1 MEEKTNWSFIKLDA
15 QKDVHIALTSGIFLG
30 NNSAYYKD
38 LSASGFLNI
47 QSSFLCEQFFSY
59 RPIVINNTL
68 TYSFI
73 YGFKA
78 HATTNRSTNA
88 FSYIVCSSNTFN
100 ANPALFID
108 NLFCLSLFEGF
119 KTLNNV
125 DTLNESINTKFGDEP
140 TNGSIGGKIG
150 NKSTKYQINEELL
163 PIVIDIVDKMV
174 KHDFKKTILLKNFDT
189 ATIGLI
195 IQGVFYLL
203 PKDIAK
209 ELSYVTSASGQ
220 EVLKFAVAGQTNQSN
235 LDSSRFIE
243 FPSKNI
249 NIETSYGKFLLDN
262 KSRIDDIATKIQQ
275 KLESPIF
282 NDLIANKKY
291 SDAAMLTPI
300 FIGEKDNYF
309 NLKFDLQQVILTSCA
324 NNLTAGIAKEAVEKL
339 LSASIDDKNSQQQKA
354 AQQSIINLSKQCDF
368 ISLINNDDLKKFAEK
383 IIGGKATINFEKINN
398 HLLEY
403 YRVMF
408 DCVLTLGDDEQKAKF
423 VNKLSNNYIEAAFV
437 RQYLTDL
444 LECDD
449 SRQLIKYL
457 LLENDFIETYFKDRS
472 SNLTNNQSNFSK
484 AVEVNVVNPNNIES
498 NLKILLS
505 IENNASV
512 KKLSE
517 RKNSLNFLAA
527 HCFNYSIE
535 EILGNKELIIHS
547 NYLYRQAYA
556 AMAKIIGSDDKE
568 TEKTIKKNLDEILK
582 FCNHINELEV
592 GDNGLDTFSID
603 KIKKMSEFAEKEK
616 KSFLILTDEND
627 GFLTRFNQFD
637 NYVKNIP
644 TTKAETNFFKT
655 TSATSYSLIICFVL
669 IDLLLSIP
677 IFYMDKVI
685 FLYSLLSIPLTIIV
699 SLVIQFLFEKTL
711 KKIMMKYISLGALFS
726 SIIPLVLINI
736 CLFALMFI

>member
-73 YGFKA
+73 YGFKT

-108 NLFCLSLFEGF
+108 NSFCSNLFEEF

-125 DTLNESINTKFGDEP
+125 DALNESINTKFADKP
-140 TNGSIGGKIG
+140 TQ
-150 NKSTKYQINEELL
+150 YHINEELCS
-163 PIVIDIVDKMV
+163 IVIDIVDKMV

-209 ELSYVTSASGQ
+209 ELSYVTSTSGQ
-220 EVLKFAVAGQTNQSN
+220 EVLKFAIAGQTDQSN
-235 LDSSRFIE
+235 LDSSQFIE

-249 NIETSYGKFLLDN
+249 NIETSYGKFLFGK
-262 KSRIDDIATKIQQ
+262 KSEINEIAEKIQL

-282 NDLIANKKY
+282 NDLVANKKY
-291 SDAAMLTPI
+291 SNAAMLTPI
-300 FIGEKDNYF
+300 FIGEKNNYF
-309 NLKFDLQQVILTSCA
+309 NLKFDLQQVILSSCA
-324 NNLTAGIAKEAVEKL
+324 NNLTTGIAKEAVEKL
-339 LSASIDDKNSQQQKA
+339 LNASIDDKNSQQQEV

-368 ISLINNDDLKKFAEK
+368 ISLINNETLTKIIDK
-383 IIGGKATINFEKINN
+383 IIGDQATINFEKINN

-408 DCVLTLGDDEQKAKF
+408 DCVLTLGDDEQKANF
-423 VNKLSNNYIEAAFV
+423 INKLSNNYIEATFV

-444 LECDD
+444 LEHDD
-449 SRQLIKYL
+449 SRQLVKYL
-457 LLENDFIETYFKDRS
+457 LLENDFIETYFEDRS

-484 AVEVNVVNPNNIES
+484 AVEVNIVNPNNAES

-512 KKLSE
+512 KKINE
-517 RKNSLNFLAA
+517 RKNSLNFLAT

-547 NYLYRQAYA
+547 NHLYRQAYA
-556 AMAKIIGSDDKE
+556 AMAKIIDSDDKE
-568 TEKTIKKNLDEILK
+568 TEKTIRKNLDEILK

-644 TTKAETNFFKT
+644 ATKAETNFFKT

-711 KKIMMKYISLGALFS
+711 KKIMMKYISLEALFS

>member
-1 MEEKTNWSFIKLDA
+1 MEEKTKWSFIKLDA

-88 FSYIVCSSNTFN
+88 FSYIACSSNTFS

-108 NLFCLSLFEGF
+108 NSFCSSLFEEF

-125 DTLNESINTKFGDEP
+125 DALNESINTKFADKP
-140 TNGSIGGKIG
+140 TQ
-150 NKSTKYQINEELL
+150 YHINEELCS
-163 PIVIDIVDKMV
+163 IVIDIVDKMV

-220 EVLKFAVAGQTNQSN
+220 EVLKFAIAGQTDQSN

-291 SDAAMLTPI
+291 SNAAMLTPI

-324 NNLTAGIAKEAVEKL
+324 NNLTADIAKEAVEKL
-339 LSASIDDKNSQQQKA
+339 LSASIDDSIDDKNSQQQKA

-368 ISLINNDDLKKFAEK
+368 ISLINNDTLKKFAEK

-512 KKLSE
+512 KKINE
-517 RKNSLNFLAA
+517 RKNSLNFLAT

-547 NYLYRQAYA
+547 NHLYRQAYA

-568 TEKTIKKNLDEILK
+568 TEKTIRKNLDEILK
-582 FCNHINELEV
+582 FYNHINELEV

-644 TTKAETNFFKT
+644 ATKAETNFFKT